1 MIMKKRQIGTAVLLA
16 SLTANGFLMT
26 GCTNS
31 DYDFN
36 NVDKT
41 MGFGGDLT
49 LPTSSTMNI
58 PLKDILKLKED
69 GCVSISPFDSTY
81 YFYKDGEKE
90 TSANPS
96 IGCIELLNNGRSF
109 TTSSFY
115 VGPFGTGTALSG
127 QNGIYKFNY
136 SGLKPSEIEEL
147 QYAGTK
153 GTMTITTDLSQLY
166 QKASVINEV
175 KLTFPEYMAIE
186 STQGTVEGNVL
197 TITNQPIAS
206 HLEIEVNIVGLDF
219 TKTGSGLT
227 ISGNNFTM
235 GGYVDMTVN
244 ATAKTATTSSMEITV
259 STDVE
264 MGQLT
269 VQTATG
275 KFNPTIDLGDLG
287 KVNIT
292 GIPDFLSGENVKV
305 DLDNPQ
311 IVLLINNDMP
321 MKAKLDGTLT
331 SSNSSVD
338 PVSFNGVKIN
348 AKDEDYDGK
357 DEDYDGKTCA
367 VICRKKIQATDGEDK
382 YIDQYEVPTL
392 STIIE
397 ELPDYIKLDVTAEAD
412 NKNVYTVTLE
422 KEYTVTALYSM
433 WAPLAFAEN
442 AVIEYSDSFSG
453 WHKDLEDIAL
463 AEGTYIS
470 LTAMA
475 QNKLP
480 LALNIAVTPVDV
492 DGKDISSLI
501 DINIKQGKV
510 PASADGKTAAEGTL
524 EIEIREKTS
533 GALKKLDGLSY
544 TFLASAK
551 QDGKT
556 VTGITLNA
564 KDHTLKLNDIK
575 VKIVGQVIAD
585 LN

>member
-1 MIMKKRQIGTAVLLA
+1 MKKRNFGTAILLA
-16 SLTANGFLMT
+16 ALTVGGFLVT

-69 GCVSISPFDSTY
+69 GCVFISPFDSTY

-96 IGCIELLNNGRSF
+96 IGGIELLNNG
-109 TTSSFY
+109 SSPQISRFY
-115 VGPFGTGTALSG
+115 VGPFGTGTALWG
-127 QNGIYKFNY
+127 QNGIYEFNY
-136 SGLKPSEIEEL
+136 LGNKSPEIEEL

-153 GTMTITTDLSQLY
+153 GTMTITTDPSALY
-166 QKASVINEV
+166 QNASVINEV

-197 TITNQPIAS
+197 TITNLPIVPY
-206 HLEIEVNIVGLDF
+206 LEIKVNIVGLDF
-219 TKTGSGLT
+219 TKTGSDLT
-227 ISGNNFTM
+227 ISGDYFTM
-235 GGYVDMTVN
+235 GGHVDMTIN
-244 ATAKTATTSSMEITV
+244 ATAKTATTTSTEIAVNT
-259 STDVE
+259 SVE
-264 MGQLT
+264 MGKLT

-331 SSNSSVD
+331 SSNSFVD

-348 AKDEDYDGK
+348 AKDEDYN
-357 DEDYDGKTCA
+357 GKTYA
-367 VICRKKIQATDGEDK
+367 FICRKKIQATDGEDK
-382 YIDQYEVPTL
+382 YIDQYEVPTI

-397 ELPDYIKLDVTAEAD
+397 ELPDYIKLGVTAEAD
-412 NKNVYTVTLE
+412 NKNVYTVPLE
-422 KEYTVTALYSM
+422 NEYTVTAQYSM

-453 WHKDLEDIAL
+453 WHKDLEDIQL
-463 AEGTYIS
+463 ADGTYLS
-470 LTAMA
+470 LTATA

-480 LALNIAVTPVDV
+480 LALNIEVTPVDV
-492 DGKDISSLI
+492 DGNDISSLI